1 VSFPL
6 KTGTRQRCPLS
17 PLLFNI
23 LLDIFAKDYC
33 SLLLTG
39 SKKKK
44 RIQIGKKVVK
54 LFLFADDI
62 IFYTKDPKNS

>member
-1 VSFPL
+1 MFARSICHSILVKLILCWFSVSFPL

-23 LLDIFAKDYC
+23 LLDIFAKYYC

-39 SKKKK
+39 SKKKNEY
-44 RIQIGKKVVK
+44 K
-54 LFLFADDI
+54 LER
-62 IFYTKDPKNS
+62 K